1 MSLLRQ
7 TMTPLSTREHDR
19 LDSALAEVNAIRDQ
33 IAKLQ
38 VRAKSL
44 ALLCDDI
51 EDECLLGHD
60 DGSDWL
66 YQMETAKERLERKL
80 GQDEAASID
89 YERAVYGAGRV

>member
-7 TMTPLSTREHDR
+7 TKPYLSTREHDR
-19 LDSALAEVNAIRDQ
+19 LDSALAEVNAIRDM
-33 IAKLQ
+33 IVKLQ
-38 VRAKSL
+38 ARAKSL

-60 DGSDWL
+60 DGSNWL

-89 YERAVYGAGRV
+89 YERAVYGAGRL

>member
-7 TMTPLSTREHDR
+7 TIAPLSTREHDR

-38 VRAKSL
+38 ARSKSL

-60 DGSDWL
+60 DGSNWL

-89 YERAVYGAGRV
+89 YERAVYGAGRL

>member
-7 TMTPLSTREHDR
+7 TKPHLSTRDHDR

-38 VRAKSL
+38 ARAKSL

-60 DGSDWL
+60 DGSNWL

-89 YERAVYGAGRV
+89 YERAVYGAGRL